1 MASLALTLQLA
12 LWRHYLHWSEAWQL
26 KQVKKKK
33 TISVV
38 RKTTLQEKKRP
49 NEIINYLISCRSSS
63 LNDT

>member
-33 TISVV
+33 QLVWYGKQ
-38 RKTTLQEKKRP
+38 RCREKKGQ
-49 NEIINYLISCRSSS
+49 
-63 LNDT
+63 